1 MLTLGQQVVIESF
14 AKELIKLIKNAIYN
28 KPIKRISRRK
38 VKGKYVD
45 TAFSSP
51 VNASGELAK
60 TLRYEL
66 TDTYLKI
73 YANDYIFELI
83 YGKKPGGSV
92 DVGKIK
98 DWMSYKGIKVE
109 GNIDTGTLA
118 SLIATKIN
126 RFGSSIYLANK
137 GQNSGLLENI
147 ISQQIISDYNS
158 KFTQQ
163 LSEDFKSAFING

>member
-109 GNIDTGTLA
+109 GNIL
-118 SLIATKIN
+118 
-126 RFGSSIYLANK
+126 
-137 GQNSGLLENI
+137 
-147 ISQQIISDYNS
+147 
-158 KFTQQ
+158 
-163 LSEDFKSAFING
+163 